1 MKKRYENEAGTEGW
15 AEENQEE
22 QKTGNEYTIGW
33 NDEEAE
39 DVAVR
44 KKRKNRVFRLTGS
57 MVAKIVA
64 FFLLAASCL
73 VGLGSGLV
81 CLYMESQGFYTGELD
96 SVLID
101 VMTPQCRYMAYTAER
116 YIEQGDMK
124 AVAEMCRDTNLDLQL
139 IHVDDDGGENVL
151 WSSGSGDETETGRES
166 VLWNSGNG
174 DKTKL
179 VTDIYI
185 VFEEKGKTV
194 RINGYAMKDDE
205 WYILRAYIDTDF
217 PFEDNFSSMAGLVKY
232 LYDIRYILIGV
243 AVTGIFLC
251 LNCFLFLMCSAGHR
265 NGREGI
271 VPGALTA
278 IHLDVLTVLFGG
290 VAIVFLFFM
299 ATEISYA
306 DDILQVLLMALGGT
320 ALAVWMTFYFMDFA
334 LRVKRGRCWRHS
346 LVYVILRWLGR
357 VLRFLGRELAALVRG
372 IPLIMTTL
380 IVYLGICILEFM
392 GVILFINREEGVML
406 WAVEKA
412 VLLLAIMY
420 IALICRKLLK
430 ASQKLADGEENYR
443 VDTSRMFGAFREHGE
458 NLNSLGLGIS
468 KAVEARMKSER
479 MKTELI
485 SNVSHDLKTPLTSII
500 NYADLIWEEVNLE
513 EQVSE
518 IQPSESQVSGY
529 PDPEERLCGQGRSG
543 ECGTEGQALPAGSN
557 AVSFIDNGKIREYA
571 EVLLR
576 QSRRLKKLL
585 EDLVEASKATT
596 GNLEVNLEPCE
607 VGVLLSQAVGE
618 YQQRMEEKQLE
629 LITRQPEAMVTI
641 LADGRRLWRVFEN
654 LLNNICR
661 YAQENSRV
669 YLNVGVRGDEV
680 QIIFRNMSK
689 YPLDISAEEL
699 EERFVRGDKSRHME
713 GNGLGLSIAKSLV
726 ELQHGRMEIVIDG
739 DLFKVMLCF
748 PLYSRE

>member
-1 MKKRYENEAGTEGW
+1 MKKLYENEAEIEGW
-15 AEENQEE
+15 AEENQEK
-22 QKTGNEYTIGW
+22 QKTGNEYTVSW
-33 NDEEAE
+33 DDEETV

-44 KKRKNRVFRLTGS
+44 KKHRRGSFRLTGS
-57 MVAKIVA
+57 LAAKIVV

-73 VGLGSGLV
+73 VGLGSGVV
-81 CLYMESQGFYTGELD
+81 CLYMESQGFYTKDMD
-96 SVLID
+96 SILAGI
-101 VMTPQCRYMAYTAER
+101 MTPQCRNIAYTAQN
-116 YIEQGDMK
+116 YIERGN
-124 AVAEMCRDTNLDLQL
+124 VAAAEELCRESNLYLQL
-139 IHVDDDGGENVL
+139 IHADENGGE
-151 WSSGSGDETETGRES
+151 TE
-166 VLWNSGNG
+166 LWNSGNG
-174 DKTKL
+174 DGTKL
-179 VTDIYI
+179 VADFYI
-185 VFEEKGKTV
+185 VFEEKAEPI
-194 RINGYAMKDDE
+194 RINGYTMEDGE
-205 WYILRAYIDTDF
+205 WYIFRARINPDF
-217 PFEDNFSSMAGLVKY
+217 PFDDNFSNMVRLVEY
-232 LYDIRYILIGV
+232 LYGIRYILIGV
-243 AVTGIFLC
+243 AAMGIFLC
-251 LNCFLFLMCSAGHR
+251 LNCFLFLVCSAGHR

-278 IHLDVLTVLFGG
+278 IHLDVLTVFFGG
-290 VAIVFLFFM
+290 AAIAFIYFI
-299 ATEISYA
+299 TSEIHYV
-306 DDILQVLLMALGGT
+306 DDIVQIVLLVLGGT
-320 ALAVWMTFYFMDFA
+320 ALVVWMTFYFMDFA
-334 LRVKRGRCWRHS
+334 LRVKRGRCWRYS

-357 VLRFLGRELAALVRG
+357 VLRFLGRELAAMVRG

-380 IVYLGICILEFM
+380 TVYLGICILEFI
-392 GVILFINREEGVML
+392 GVILFIDRAEGVML
-406 WAVEKA
+406 WAMEKA
-412 VLLLAIMY
+412 VLMLAIMY

-430 ASQKLADGEENYR
+430 ASQKLADGEESYR
-443 VDTSRMFGAFREHGE
+443 VDTSRMFGVFREHGE

-468 KAVEARMKSER
+468 KAVEARTKSER

-513 EQVSE
+513 GQVAEGQLSE
-518 IQPSESQVSGY
+518 RQVSGC
-529 PDPEERLCGQGRSG
+529 PASG
-543 ECGTEGQALPAGSN
+543 EVLCEQDESGQINTEGQTLPARITVTPS
-557 AVSFIDNGKIREYA
+557 IDNGKIREYA

-618 YQQRMEEKQLE
+618 YQQRMDEKQLE
-629 LITRQPEAMVTI
+629 LIARQPEETVII

-654 LLNNICR
+654 LLNNICK

-669 YLNVGVRGDEV
+669 YLNVQDRGDEV

-726 ELQHGRMEIVIDG
+726 ELQNGQMDIVIDG
-739 DLFKVMLCF
+739 DLFKVTLCF
-748 PLYSRE
+748 PLYSRG